1 MTRALTRSHFPCSR
15 LVRTLTD
22 LTVLEADEPGAGFAD
37 RLSQWVGFADAIGLC
52 AVHSE
57 SPAAAP
63 PARVGKSSP
72 ARDGIDEEFARA
84 RLALENSIRMSCRPG
99 AGKARLELPMPMAG
113 ASVKEASA
121 YGPYRRFHAAQQRDM
136 ELTVRALRARFREK
150 IAVDAPGLGQLV
162 DLDEAMEAILGER
175 EAKLLATVTS
185 LLEKRFGQLL
195 RSAHQAAAAAGLEDS
210 PALWMKP
217 GGWLLG
223 FCQELEMVL
232 LAELELRLQPALGL
246 IEAWN
251 NERTKLT

>member
-15 LVRTLTD
+15 LIRTLTD
-22 LTVLEADEPGAGFAD
+22 LSVLETDEPGAGFAD
-37 RLSQWVGFADAIGLC
+37 RLSQWVGFADAIALC

-57 SPAAAP
+57 RAAP
-63 PARVGKSSP
+63 SVKSSQ
-72 ARDGIDEEFARA
+72 ARAGIAEEFART

-121 YGPYRRFHAAQQRDM
+121 YGPYRRFHAAQQRDL
-136 ELTVRALRARFREK
+136 ELSVRALRASLREQ
-150 IAVDAPGLGQLV
+150 IAVDEPGLSQLV
-162 DLDEAMEAILGER
+162 DLDQAMEAILGER
-175 EAKLLATVTS
+175 EGKLLATVTS
-185 LLEKRFGQLL
+185 LLEKRFGQLF
-195 RSAHQAAAAAGLEDS
+195 RSAQQAAAAAGQEDS

-223 FCQELEMVL
+223 FCQELETVL
-232 LAELELRLQPALGL
+232 LAELDVRLQPALGL